1 MTRAVIITNPA
12 AGRSAEADL
21 ALVRRRLTEVGVVV
35 DVATTGGH
43 GDAERLARE
52 AVSDGAE
59 LLIAHGGDGTVMEV
73 AGVLVGTERPIGI
86 LPAGTGNLLAGNLGM
101 RRSAQAAVDVILAGK
116 TRAIDVGR
124 MESTTGARYFA
135 VAAGVGFDAQLMHQ
149 TAQHHKRTF
158 GVGAYV
164 ATAVGLATAITRAT
178 VRIETDQTVFEGKA
192 AVVLVA
198 NCRDLIT
205 GVFQLH
211 PAIEPDDGFLD
222 VAVLDAATLPG
233 AARVAWRLFTRRPQ
247 SDPGITFLR
256 ARTVRVVADP
266 VLPAQ
271 ADGDAA
277 GHSPIAIEILP
288 RALKVLAPTR
298 V

>member
-35 DVATTGGH
+35 DVATTGGR

-178 VRIETDQTVFEGKA
+178 VRIETDQTVFEGQA
-192 AVVLVA
+192 AIVLVA

-288 RALKVLAPTR
+288 RALRVLAPTHD
-298 V
+298 